1 MTAQPAKGKRLRVG
15 VTTEPH
21 RRRRRHVDMEKLFAG
36 RKSIAFAEYVKD
48 FGRGIWANRTMN
60 VR

>member
-1 MTAQPAKGKRLRVG
+1 
-15 VTTEPH
+15 
-21 RRRRRHVDMEKLFAG
+21 MEKLFAE

-60 VR
+60 VRLWMLDW